1 MYRNHS
7 IAVFKAKNVWLLDD
21 KGLNGPFSTSQLYH
35 NMTGGVESAV
45 TFFMHDS
52 VTEFI
57 GTGLYFNETHF
68 MTFRNFKR
76 FDIEWASLLYIPHMG
91 LKSDIGSL
99 TTNKTISQW
108 MSGPTYCRQDL
119 TDASG
124 NIVKLS
130 RKCVWNSTKEFLKC
144 DKYKPSYN
152 PVSKG
157 DNSLKAMQT
166 TARVPAGQDMRAK
179 DSPQS
184 GANHLP
190 VLTNARFNKVSLPEP
205 GPQSRG
211 YFMISRFNK
220 VSLPEPGP
228 QSRGYFMISFQ
239 HHSAIL
245 AHKFVSSLNAKLI
258 ESKKL
263 RDTAI
268 TSLESLDTNRLYTDK
283 FEAMFEDKLARD
295 SVRNVGVFYRET
307 VDFGK
312 SLSVVKGSAK
322 CTLID
327 TPAPNITYRTFLLP
341 LIKTIDRLL
350 KNEPVA
356 ESADVV
362 TDRLIGPAL
371 GIGNGRP
378 FPDTEAGAKSF
389 CSGVF
394 RLTEQNVSIP
404 QNYYNTLGEK
414 TLKAVTVIARP
425 DGYETL
431 RGFCGFADPVKLG
444 RGLNIN
450 LKEAITLR
458 DNVVNYLDNANIANT
473 TLADVIW

>member
-1 MYRNHS
+1 MKES
-7 IAVFKAKNVWLLDD
+7 ISESDEQIYDKMMAKFL
-21 KGLNGPFSTSQLYH
+21 GIGNGSPFPTAD
-35 NMTGGVESAV
+35 ESAKALCNSPESTLSPQELSSAV
-45 TFFMHDS
+45 RFYATFGAKMQPFFGDM
-52 VTEFI
+52 
-57 GTGLYFNETHF
+57 N
-68 MTFRNFKR
+68 
-76 FDIEWASLLYIPHMG
+76 AS
-91 LKSDIGSL
+91 D
-99 TTNKTISQW
+99 
-108 MSGPTYCRQDL
+108 
-119 TDASG
+119 
-124 NIVKLS
+124 
-130 RKCVWNSTKEFLKC
+130 
-144 DKYKPSYN
+144 SYN
-152 PVSKG
+152 IFRWFC
-157 DNSLKAMQT
+157 NSADQ
-166 TARVPAGQDMRAK
+166 GQLGQA
-179 DSPQS
+179 
-184 GANHLP
+184 
-190 VLTNARFNKVSLPEP
+190 
-205 GPQSRG
+205 
-211 YFMISRFNK
+211 
-220 VSLPEPGP
+220 
-228 QSRGYFMISFQ
+228 
-239 HHSAIL
+239 
-245 AHKFVSSLNAKLI
+245 LNAKLI

-268 TSLESLDTNRLYTDK
+268 TSLESLDTNRLYTNK

-312 SLSVVKGSAK
+312 SLSVVNGRAN

-362 TDRLIGPAL
+362 TDRLLGPAL

-473 TLADVIW
+473 TLADVICVIRLHFLAKAPKIFADQFAQIYIQRIMNLYAEIVDAAERIAMVKPINTCTFPIGNYPGQNKYLTFYVPMLNTISRFMKGIHV